1 MATKKAPI
9 TFKALMA
16 MKEEPFFDF
25 VLANGYAEQVKAIA
39 SRQTEQKV
47 YPRILKP
54 SKKNPEKLTY
64 QADKTQKPSIK
75 VKPITFLEVKSAF
88 AEEVLG
94 LEKKAPTK
102 KETFRDRIKN
112 L

>member
-16 MKEEPFFDF
+16 MKEDAFLAF
-25 VLANGYAEQVKAIA
+25 VQANGYTEQVKAIA

-64 QADKTQKPSIK
+64 QADKTQKPTIK
-75 VKPITFLEVKSAF
+75 VKPITFFEVKSAF
-88 AEEVLG
+88 ADEVLG
-94 LEKKAPTK
+94 LEKAPAAK
-102 KETFRDRIKN
+102 KETFRDR
-112 L
+112 LLAL